1 MTALGRRPEALGETQ
16 GTSPGAAQGTA
27 VPLDTGVNIRRP
39 APPRRLV
46 NRRRLLRTFEVA
58 DVEQASYAPVLLL
71 TGPAGAG
78 KTTLLSGWAAGIGG
92 AGDDRFE
99 APTIAWVT
107 VEEGDGATALWS
119 AVLAAIRQAAVDGS
133 SRLRSLS
140 VPPGAVESGFVAHL
154 TQLLGELEQPLWLV
168 LDEVENLT
176 DPDAVR
182 SIDAFLRWAP
192 WPVRVVL
199 SGRVGPP
206 LSFHR
211 LRLEGRLL
219 EIEAGDLAF
228 TLDETVGLLRGHGVE
243 LVVAD
248 LQVLHDRTEGWAAA
262 VRLAAMSLEGHPDRR
277 AFLRRFAED
286 DRAVGDYLFGE
297 IYARQPPDIREFL
310 LRTSICERL
319 TPGLATALTGRD
331 DAGAILERLV
341 RRNALTIR
349 LGEEGGWYRYHP
361 LLRTALS
368 SELDRTAATQRR
380 LLHGTAA
387 SWFET
392 QGNGLDAIH
401 HAVAAVDAD
410 AIARLVRRYGV
421 GLVMSGEAAALR
433 AALSLAPVETLEQP
447 VVTLVMVAA
456 ALDSGNLASADALLE
471 RVPGAG
477 LGQYDRRLQAA
488 LLLYR
493 ARLRGDA
500 QELRALRGALRGR
513 SGDADLDILLLAER
527 GTAHLRLLELP
538 EAERDLR
545 AALVLAREHRRDYV
559 ALHCLVSLA
568 AVGSSSSDFVLADER
583 AREAIAFAT
592 ERGWTRTSQC
602 AFAYALAGMA
612 AYQRVDDDDARHLSA
627 QAVESIGE
635 AADHTVRFAATA
647 LFARTALGGSD
658 DPRALALRALRA
670 WEQADSAY
678 LSRPL
683 TSYAAV
689 VHLHMCLRVGEVG
702 WAQEVVRRAVA
713 RLGRTG
719 EAGLMNALVAVHRG
733 RGSIA
738 RSELR
743 PVVTGDVPCVVA
755 STRIEAE
762 LLDAVLADDAGDSIL
777 AHRRVASALR
787 LAAPL
792 VMLRPFAET
801 GPRLRRL
808 LAAGIGRFGHDDDFA
823 RRALAVLPAGPE
835 ADVELLSE
843 REREVLAELPSMRT
857 VSEIAEGLFLSTN
870 TVKTHVRSIYRKLG
884 VRNRRDAIVAARR
897 LGLL

>member
-1 MTALGRRPEALGETQ
+1 MPLN
-16 GTSPGAAQGTA
+16 TA
-27 VPLDTGVNIRRP
+27 VNIGRP

-46 NRRRLLRTFEVA
+46 NRGRLLRKFDVA
-58 DVEQASYAPVLLL
+58 HVEQTSYAPVLLV

-78 KTTLLSGWAAGIGG
+78 KTALLSGWAAGAGG
-92 AGDDRFE
+92 AGDDRSE

-107 VEEGDGATALWS
+107 VEDGDGAATLWS
-119 AVLAAIRQAAVDGS
+119 AVLAAIGRAAVDGS
-133 SRLRSLS
+133 SRLRTLS
-140 VPPGAVESGFVAHL
+140 VPRGTVESGFVNHV
-154 TQLLGELEQPLWLV
+154 TQLLGELGQPLWLV

-176 DPDAVR
+176 DPEAVR
-182 SIDAFLRWAP
+182 SIDSFLRWAP
-192 WPVRVVL
+192 WPVRVVIA
-199 SGRVGPP
+199 GRVRPP
-206 LSFHR
+206 LAFLR
-211 LRLEGRLL
+211 LRLDGRLV
-219 EIEAGDLAF
+219 EIGAGDLAF
-228 TLDETVGLLRGHGVE
+228 TLEEAVELLRGHGVE
-243 LVVAD
+243 LADVD

-262 VRLAAMSLEGHPDRR
+262 LRLAAISLEKHPDRQ

-286 DRAVGDYLFGE
+286 DRDVADYLFE
-297 IYARQPPDIREFL
+297 EVYVRQPPDIRDFL

-349 LGEEGGWYRYHP
+349 LGEEGGWYRYHR

-433 AALSLAPVETLEQP
+433 AVLSLAPVEPLEQP

-456 ALDSGNLASADALLE
+456 ALDTGDLAAADALLE

-477 LGQYDRRLQAA
+477 LDQYSRRLQAA

-493 ARLRGDA
+493 ARLRGDDA
-500 QELRALRGALRGR
+500 QALRALRGALRGR
-513 SGDADLDILLLAER
+513 SGDADLDILALAER

-545 AALVLAREHRRDYV
+545 AALVLAREHRRDHV
-559 ALHCLVSLA
+559 ALSCLVSLGTI
-568 AVGSSSSDFVLADER
+568 GSSSSDFVLADER

-592 ERGWTRTSQC
+592 ERGWTRTAQC

-612 AYQRVDDDDARHLSA
+612 AYQRVDDDEARRMSVTAAEIIGGSA
-627 QAVESIGE
+627 DPS
-635 AADHTVRFAATA
+635 VRFAAVA
-647 LFARTALGGSD
+647 LEARTAFDDSD
-658 DPRALALRALRA
+658 DPRALALAAVRA
-670 WEQADSAY
+670 WEQMDSAF
-678 LSRPL
+678 LARPL

-689 VHLHMCLRVGEVG
+689 AHLRMCLRVGEAG
-702 WAQEVVRRAVA
+702 WAQDIVRRAAA
-713 RLGRTG
+713 RLGQGG
-719 EAGLMNALVAVHRG
+719 ETALMGALLAVHRG
-733 RGSIA
+733 RFSEA
-738 RSELR
+738 RSALR
-743 PVVTGDVPCVVA
+743 PVVTGDVQCVVA
-755 STRIEAE
+755 STRIEAV
-762 LLDAVLADDAGDSIL
+762 LLDAVLADDAGDSPL
-777 AHRRVASALR
+777 AHRRVASAVR

-801 GPRLRRL
+801 GPRLLGL

-835 ADVELLSE
+835 ATVELLSD

-884 VRNRRDAIVAARR
+884 VRNRRDAIVAGRR